1 MFVSRA
7 KWILVR
13 YHYMLGAR
21 RGWSCVC
28 SEGKVGGWMEGP
40 LGI

>member
-1 MFVSRA
+1 MSERA

-28 SEGKVGGWMEGP
+28 SEGKVGMDGESF
-40 LGI
+40 GI